1 MEVCGHDVSGALT
14 IFQAQLSCP
23 TTHGFSESAT
33 RFLSQGKMPAF
44 LGGLPGAALAMYHC
58 ARPENRHKIKGLL
71 ISGVIACVVGGTTE
85 PIEFLFLFVAPVL
98 YLIHAVLTGLGFTV
112 MAVLGVT
119 IGNTD
124 GNVIDFVVF
133 GILHGLSTKWY
144 LVPVVAAIWFA
155 VYYGIFRFAITR
167 FNLKTPGRD
176 TDAATSVEQAV
187 AGTIG
192 KSGYNTPAILAALG
206 GADNITS
213 LDNCITRLR
222 LSVADMSKVDTN
234 ALKANRAIGVVQLN
248 QHNLQVVIGPQVQS
262 VKDELATLMRTVEA

>member
-1 MEVCGHDVSGALT
+1 M
-14 IFQAQLSCP
+14 
-23 TTHGFSESAT
+23 
-33 RFLSQGKMPAF
+33 
-44 LGGLPGAALAMYHC
+44 
-58 ARPENRHKIKGLL
+58 
-71 ISGVIACVVGGTTE
+71 VGGTTE
-85 PIEFLFLFVAPVL
+85 PLEFLFLFVAPVL
-98 YLIHAVLTGLGFTV
+98 YVIHALLTGLGFTM
-112 MAVLGVT
+112 MAILGVN

-176 TDAATSVEQAV
+176 IETNSAFEKAV
-187 AGTIG
+187 TGVTG
-192 KSGYNTPAILAALG
+192 KSGYNVPAILAALG
-206 GADNITS
+206 GAENIVS

-222 LSVADMSKVDTN
+222 LSVNDMSKVDSA

-262 VKDELATLMRTVEA
+262 VKDEMAVLMNTVEA